1 MKKRIISLMCTVV
14 MILSAIFVAPSSAF
28 AEETY
33 DFTDN
38 YDTWTQGIEKV
49 GEWEIFPNHS
59 DFGLSVVGREQPIP
73 KTALSTRLK
82 AKK

>member
-33 DFTDN
+33 DFSDS
-38 YDTWTQGIEKV
+38 YDTWTQ
-49 GEWEIFPNHS
+49 
-59 DFGLSVVGREQPIP
+59 
-73 KTALSTRLK
+73 
-82 AKK
+82 KK

>member
-33 DFTDN
+33 DFRIAMT
-38 YDTWTQGIEKV
+38 
-49 GEWEIFPNHS
+49 
-59 DFGLSVVGREQPIP
+59 LGR
-73 KTALSTRLK
+73 RVLK
-82 AKK
+82 K

>member
-1 MKKRIISLMCTVV
+1 MKKRIISLMCTVI

-33 DFTDN
+33 DF
-38 YDTWTQGIEKV
+38 
-49 GEWEIFPNHS
+49 S
-59 DFGLSVVGREQPIP
+59 DSFRLSEGKTPIP